1 MDKRILR
8 KSKTLFAAAEMLALL
23 ACTGCSFTNPLNFPN
38 DDGMERTEAQINEYA
53 EIKASEES
61 GNEEEDKGVDIETFY
76 AKELDSLY
84 QRIEFGS
91 NMKIS
96 LDGDPMNMEP
106 EYTFNENVEGEL
118 THLFADM
125 DKDGENELVLI
136 RIAKN
141 DEDNYDAI
149 VEIYDKDGNKNE
161 MMGNYILKDIYCGYE
176 VILDFYIIES
186 ENYSYIGLYHY
197 YSVDLYFGQ
206 SDSKYT
212 FIGYRDGKV
221 LVDDSYYDYS
231 CYSGYGSDDQER
243 KLRYRNL
250 GLVNSAD
257 CGGWLVKED
266 GVKNIC
272 GVYMNSS
279 EDATVA
285 TVDFK
290 DNSGKEYSD
299 TLDNYSYNGS
309 LTVFID
315 EETLIKLSEE
325 YPNMMLD
332 CNYDAIE
339 YDLSRYFGEGIYHLQ
354 IDYDTVVCTDTVL
367 SFNVTV
373 VETGEDV
380 SVKYTWKDATSYD
393 ATLEING
400 RIFECLSCI
409 QRL

>member
-221 LVDDSYYDYS
+221 LVDDSYYDYC